1 MGACAIVPSVTK
13 MLRTLWTSALL
24 LLALP
29 TLAFGAEKAAETSD
43 QVTLAMFV
51 LIIALIAILA
61 ILVAFE
67 ARKGSKH

>member
-1 MGACAIVPSVTK
+1 VTK
-13 MLRTLWTSALL
+13 LLRTLWASALL
-24 LLALP
+24 LLAVP
-29 TLAFGAEKAAETSD
+29 AFALAAEPAKKTED

-51 LIIALIAILA
+51 LIFALIAILA